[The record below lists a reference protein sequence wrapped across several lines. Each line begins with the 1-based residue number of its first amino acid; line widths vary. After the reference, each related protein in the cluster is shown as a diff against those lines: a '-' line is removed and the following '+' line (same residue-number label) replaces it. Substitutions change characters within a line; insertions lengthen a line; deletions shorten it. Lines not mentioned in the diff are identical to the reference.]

1 MYQWRE
7 HVSKEET
14 FIKWVKRLRL
24 SAFTTSQPRTFFWL
38 WLMLVMWCYEYI
50 IQFIVMVP
58 SSSYYIIR
66 TEILI
71 LQWNKAGM
79 TFLNWN
85 QLWLW
90 NLFAILNAFVC
101 CAGDH
106 PAPRQCGH
114 QQQLGPVF
122 PWLYE
127 LCGEEVAMVRMQ
139 PGAASA
145 AWSRPRLGT
154 SRSSTSPSR
163 SPSTRCL
170 SEDSSQLPSKWPERY
185 HAVMIS
191 ARAVRQYAHLPG
203 SVSQFLHQLT
213 YHEEGIF
220 SIFTICEE
228 GVFSRFPLI
237 YSHFHSRLLTTSE
250 KSKISSEN
258 FLQPPQGQQSKSCRR
273 WTPPS
278 AVRLP
283 PYHEKASVSCAFCL
297 NMTFLVNKGR

>member
-1 MYQWRE
+1 MKQSRYDILKLE
-7 HVSKEET
+7 
-14 FIKWVKRLRL
+14 
-24 SAFTTSQPRTFFWL
+24 SALALKF
-38 WLMLVMWCYEYI
+38 VCYPKCSCVVQVI
-50 IQFIVMVP
+50 IQRHGSVVT
-58 SSSYYIIR
+58 SS
-66 TEILI
+66 
-71 LQWNKAGM
+71 
-79 TFLNWN
+79 NWVRCSPDCTS
-85 QLWLW
+85 
-90 NLFAILNAFVC
+90 FAEMESRWFGC
-101 CAGDH
+101 S
-106 PAPRQCGH
+106 R
-114 QQQLGPVF
+114 
-122 PWLYE
+122 
-127 LCGEEVAMVRMQ
+127 
-139 PGAASA
+139 ASA

-163 SPSTRCL
+163 SPSSRCS
-170 SEDSSQLPSKWPERY
+170 SEYSSQLPSKWPEWY

-191 ARAVRQYAHLPG
+191 ARAVRQCAHLPG

-258 FLQPPQGQQSKSCRR
+258 FLQPPQSQQSKSCRR

-283 PYHEKASVSCAFCL
+283 PYYEKASVSCAFCL
-297 NMTFLVNKGR
+297 NMTYLVNKGR

>member
-90 NLFAILNAFVC
+90 NLFAILNVRVLC
-101 CAGDH
+101 RWSCSTMTV
-106 PAPRQCGH
+106 PAPTWFWYSPACTSFIEMESH
-114 QQQLGPVF
+114 KLG
-122 PWLYE
+122 WRS
-127 LCGEEVAMVRMQ
+127 CS
-139 PGAASA
+139 GALA
-145 AWSRPRLGT
+145 AWSGPRLGT

-163 SPSTRCL
+163 SPSTL
-170 SEDSSQLPSKWPERY
+170 YK
-185 HAVMIS
+185 VF
-191 ARAVRQYAHLPG
+191 VRLPG
-203 SVSQFLHQLT
+203 RVSQFLHQ
-213 YHEEGIF
+213 Y
-220 SIFTICEE
+220 
-228 GVFSRFPLI
+228 RQ
-237 YSHFHSRLLTTSE
+237 Y
-250 KSKISSEN
+250 
-258 FLQPPQGQQSKSCRR
+258 
-273 WTPPS
+273 
-278 AVRLP
+278 
-283 PYHEKASVSCAFCL
+283 
-297 NMTFLVNKGR
+297 

>member
-1 MYQWRE
+1 
-7 HVSKEET
+7 
-14 FIKWVKRLRL
+14 
-24 SAFTTSQPRTFFWL
+24 
-38 WLMLVMWCYEYI
+38 
-50 IQFIVMVP
+50 MVP
-58 SSSYYIIR
+58 SSSYNTMR
-66 TEILI
+66 PEISKF
-71 LQWNKAGM
+71 WNCHETKQVWYDERL
-79 TFLNWN
+79 FNWN
-85 QLWLW
+85 PLWLW
-90 NLFAILNAFVC
+90 NLFAILNVRVLC
-101 CAGDH
+101 RWSCSTMTV
-106 PAPRQCGH
+106 PAPTWFWYSPACTSFIEMESQW
-114 QQQLGPVF
+114 LG
-122 PWLYE
+122 WRS
-127 LCGEEVAMVRMQ
+127 CSG
-139 PGAASA
+139 ASA
-145 AWSRPRLGT
+145 AWSGPRLGT

-191 ARAVRQYAHLPG
+191 ARAVRQYAHFPG

-237 YSHFHSRLLTTSE
+237 YSHFHSRLLTTLE
-250 KSKISSEN
+250 ISSEN